1 MNTNLRWVG
10 ALLLLGVMVGVPS
23 CSGDEFCGDSRTCPD
38 DNPAQAGENAGGS
51 GATGGTDAAAGSN
64 GDVAGGGSD
73 VTPADGGAAGAP
85 PSTVGNPCTTDA
97 ECDDKNSCTG
107 TEMCVDGQCAAGT
120 AVECP
125 AGLVCSAAKD
135 DACVFKG
142 TAPWIW
148 YTADTAGVTELYGV
162 KSDLLGTMTPV
173 KLSAELA
180 AGFQVNGSVGPW
192 SPDGSAA
199 VFTIAN
205 AGPTKA
211 ESYLVRFGD
220 GLPDAPVQLT
230 KGMSASKTSAVSWSQ
245 SGKALLIARDDGP
258 HVVDI
263 AADGTVTQ
271 SRVGSEGYDQYV
283 VWLKNDNEVV
293 YYARNVITTKTSVN
307 LAVRSGNAW
316 TKQTLIADIGTP
328 YLKSKSPDG
337 GLAAYITSDAQN
349 LQTLST
355 LEATEGAK
363 PTKIAGPALVVW
375 SYPSPD
381 VSHYVLATTDK
392 VSGETT
398 VFGGAA
404 STLSAPPTLKQHLT
418 IGATGSLGYT
428 FEGPWS
434 PDSSRAAVFQ
444 NGASFGKQL
453 VMYEP
458 SAATAWQPVP
468 VTQAVNDG
476 PGLWSPD
483 SKTFALP
490 SRTSAVSDVAL
501 TLVESPG
508 YVKRDFDSV
517 TSASSFY
524 IGPFSAGGE
533 LFVYSKS
540 AVGYYIDLRK
550 GLTEAPDPIAIPGAM
565 GSRDFAGQ
573 GTDFVYVRGAE
584 NCFYMD
590 LAAGNDPVQVNE
602 AGTVSFC
609 GFQKLP

>member
-10 ALLLLGVMVGVPS
+10 ALLSASVVVGLPS

-135 DACVFKG
+135 DACVFEG
-142 TAPWIW
+142 AAPWIL
-148 YTADTAGVTELYGV
+148 YTADADTAGVTELYGV
-162 KSDLLGTMTPV
+162 KSDLLGTMAPV
-173 KLSAELA
+173 KLNATLD
-180 AGFQVNGSVGPW
+180 AGFELYAGLVW
-192 SPDGSAA
+192 SPDGTAA
-199 VFTIAN
+199 VYTTAN
-205 AGPTKA
+205 AGATKL

-220 GLPDAPVQLT
+220 GLPEAAVQLT
-230 KGMSASKTSAVSWSQ
+230 KGMSASKLSTAYWSP
-245 SGKALLIARDDGP
+245 SGTALMIARDDGP
-258 HVVDI
+258 HVVDL
-263 AADGTVTQ
+263 ADDGTVTQ
-271 SRVGSEGYDQYV
+271 TRIGADGYDQYV
-283 VWLKNDNEVV
+283 AFLKNDNEVG
-293 YYARNVITTKTSVN
+293 YFARNVITTKISAN

-316 TKQTLIADIGTP
+316 TKHTLVADIGTP
-328 YLKSKSPDG
+328 F
-337 GLAAYITSDAQN
+337 GLTASADRSTLAYITGDAQN
-349 LQTLST
+349 LRTLST
-355 LEATEGAK
+355 LEATEGAT
-363 PTKIAGPALVVW
+363 PTKIAGPALDIA
-375 SYPSPD
+375 SYASPD
-381 VSHYVLATTDK
+381 VTHYVLATTDK
-392 VSGETT
+392 VSNETT
-398 VFGGAA
+398 VFGGIA
-404 STLSAPPTLKQHLT
+404 STLPAPPIVKQHLK
-418 IGATGSLGYT
+418 IFASVALGST
-428 FEGPWS
+428 FEGPWA

-444 NGASFGKQL
+444 DVAIGKQL

-458 SAATAWQPVP
+458 GAASAWQTVG
-468 VTQAVNDG
+468 VNQAQQNDG
-476 PGLWSPD
+476 TPKWSPD
-483 SKTFALP
+483 SKILALP
-490 SRTSAVSDVAL
+490 SRTTAVSVLAL

-508 YVKRDFDSV
+508 YSKRDFD
-517 TSASSFY
+517 TSANGFFT
-524 IGPFSAGGE
+524 GPFSAGGE
-533 LFVYSKS
+533 LFVYSKGT
-540 AVGYYIDLRK
+540 AGYYIDLRK

-590 LAAGNDPVQVNE
+590 LAADNDPVQVNE